1 MNKDTPQ
8 RHGVLTLH
16 FTMRFSLELTIAS
29 LVFFCFAA
37 SVCEAKSYKV
47 IVGYENEQV
56 EIPLVPDRAKSKNI
70 EMPLP
75 NSPKMNT
82 VFPSSPDINTV
93 VPPAG
98 PNPVP
103 TNLVPVDYTVPYMEG
118 IFPSDTVTPESLKVA
133 LDSIGRVIVSGITF
147 NFDSSDLSAG
157 STPAL
162 EAVLLYL
169 QNNPDVRIA
178 IEGHC
183 DTSGDTSLNPALS
196 QSRADAVR
204 DWLVDR
210 GIGGSRLRAVG
221 MSDTKPIA
229 DNGTPEGQ
237 AKNRRVELV
246 KE

>member
-1 MNKDTPQ
+1 M
-8 RHGVLTLH
+8 
-16 FTMRFSLELTIAS
+16 
-29 LVFFCFAA
+29 
-37 SVCEAKSYKV
+37 
-47 IVGYENEQV
+47 
-56 EIPLVPDRAKSKNI
+56 
-70 EMPLP
+70 
-75 NSPKMNT
+75 
-82 VFPSSPDINTV
+82 
-93 VPPAG
+93 
-98 PNPVP
+98 
-103 TNLVPVDYTVPYMEG
+103 MEG
-118 IFPSDTVTPESLKVA
+118 FFPSDTVTPESLEAA
-133 LDSIGRVIVSGITF
+133 LDSVGRVIVAGITF
-147 NFDSSDLSAG
+147 NFDSSNLSAG

-162 EAVLLYL
+162 EAVLIYL

-196 QSRADAVR
+196 LSRADAVR
-204 DWLVDR
+204 DWLIDR